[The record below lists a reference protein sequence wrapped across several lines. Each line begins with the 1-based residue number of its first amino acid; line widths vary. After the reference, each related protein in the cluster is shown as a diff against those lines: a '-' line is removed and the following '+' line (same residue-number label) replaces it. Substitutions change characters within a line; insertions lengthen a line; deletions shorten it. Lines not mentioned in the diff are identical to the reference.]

1 MYPGGAWP
9 SPMGRAKEKVYSVPK
24 RFGLSAILAMMTAI
38 AFLFGA
44 LRRLDAPPMVYLFLG
59 TLVMVICLVQMFFGE
74 VPRQAS
80 VIASA
85 ALLPLFSFGMA
96 FTTNGADPAEAVC
109 SIIGGIPI
117 GAFVGYLVGACA
129 AGVFLL
135 MDKLEPYL
143 PGGTRMD
150 ITQKD
155 SVLPR
160 TTEAKS
166 VKL

>member
-1 MYPGGAWP
+1 
-9 SPMGRAKEKVYSVPK
+9 MGHAKEKVYSVPK

-59 TLVMVICLVQMFFGE
+59 TLVMVICLVQMFFGA

-80 VIASA
+80 VIAGA
-85 ALLPLFSFGMA
+85 VLLPLFSFGMA
-96 FTTNGADPAEAVC
+96 FTTNGADSAEAVC

-150 ITQKD
+150 IPQKD
-155 SVLPR
+155 SVFPQPSN
-160 TTEAKS
+160 AKT